1 MTGRTAF
8 EQIAEAL
15 DRLDE
20 GTVELVR
27 EALARGE
34 DPLEIIEQGIVVGI
48 RTCGDKLAA
57 YEYGV
62 PELLVAGELAQE
74 CIKVVRPHLDPS
86 KAPAK
91 ATVVIATVQG
101 DIHELGK
108 NLVAL
113 LLELAGFTVVDLGVD
128 VAPMAIIDKAEETG
142 AAVIALSSLMVTTMP
157 AQQEVITYLRDTG
170 KRERFRVIVGGAP
183 TSQSWA
189 DSIGAD
195 GWAADAQAAVAMVE
209 DLCGSGDRQ

>member
-1 MTGRTAF
+1 MTAY
-8 EQIAEAL
+8 EEIAEAL
-15 DRLDE
+15 ESLSE
-20 GTVELVR
+20 GTVDLVR
-27 EALARGE
+27 LALDRGE
-34 DPLEIIEQGIVVGI
+34 DPLRIIDEGIVAGM

-74 CIKVVRPHLDPS
+74 CIKIVRPYLDPER
-86 KAPAK
+86 AEAK

-113 LLELAGFTVVDLGVD
+113 LLELAGFAVVDLGVD
-128 VAPMAIIDKAEETG
+128 VAPMSVIDKAEETG

-157 AQQEVITYLRDTG
+157 AQEEVITYLRDIG
-170 KRERFRVIVGGAP
+170 KRRRFRVIVGGAP
-183 TSQSWA
+183 TSQAWA

-195 GWAADAQAAVAMVE
+195 GWAADAQGAVALVE
-209 DLCGSGDRQ
+209 TLCGSGEQI

>member
-1 MTGRTAF
+1 MSIF
-8 EQIAEAL
+8 EAVAEAL

-20 GTVELVR
+20 GTVGLVQ
-27 EALARGE
+27 EALDRGE
-34 DPLEIIEQGIVVGI
+34 DPLEIIDRGIVAGI
-48 RTCGDKLAA
+48 RSCGDKLAA

-74 CIKVVRPHLDPS
+74 CIKVVRPYLDPS
-86 KAPAK
+86 KAAAK

-113 LLELAGFTVVDLGVD
+113 LLELAGFAIVDLGVD
-128 VAPMAIIDKAEETG
+128 VAPMTIIDKAEEAG
-142 AAVIALSSLMVTTMP
+142 ASVIALSSLMVTTMP
-157 AQQEVITYLRDTG
+157 AQQEAITYLEDTG

-195 GWAADAQAAVAMVE
+195 GWAADAQAAVALVE
-209 DLCGSGDRQ
+209 DLCGSGEPR

>member
-1 MTGRTAF
+1 MTILD
-8 EQIAEAL
+8 QIAESL

-20 GTVELVR
+20 GTIDLVR
-27 EALARGE
+27 SALARGE
-34 DPLEIIEQGIVVGI
+34 DPLLIIDRGIVAGI
-48 RTCGDKLAA
+48 RSCGDKLTA

-74 CIKVVRPHLDPS
+74 CIKVVRPYLDAG

-128 VAPMAIIDKAEETG
+128 VAPMTIIDKAEETG
-142 AAVIALSSLMVTTMP
+142 ASVIALSSLMVTTMP
-157 AQQEVITYLRDTG
+157 AQKEVLIYLRDTG
-170 KRERFRVIVGGAP
+170 KRERFHVIVGGAP
-183 TSQSWA
+183 TTQNWA

-195 GWAADAQAAVAMVE
+195 GWAVDAQATVE
-209 DLCGSGDRQ
+209 LVQGLCTTDGGP